1 LFPGGKRLRP
11 LFALLGAKVTGG
23 DPARVLPSAAGL
35 ELLHTYSLVHDDL
48 PCMDDDDL
56 RRGRLTCHR
65 VFGEATAMLV
75 GDALLT
81 LAFAAVAT
89 GGADAVR
96 VLAAAPADRTPSRL
110 AWIHDHKTGALI
122 TASLLVGAYAGGGA
136 LATLEHLRAYGER
149 VGRAFQIADDCLDVT
164 GTTEKLGKRPG
175 QDEAQRKL
183 TYPAVMGLSA
193 SMEIALNLAREA
205 EELATAIVSGAPG
218 GLESDAALLIDAARS
233 AVSRIT

>member
-1 LFPGGKRLRP
+1 
-11 LFALLGAKVTGG
+11 
-23 DPARVLPSAAGL
+23 
-35 ELLHTYSLVHDDL
+35 
-48 PCMDDDDL
+48 
-56 RRGRLTCHR
+56 LTCHR

-96 VLAAAPADRTPSRL
+96 VLAAAAGSRGMVGGQFADMAAQGAGIEDATPADRTPSRL